1 MRRAVAMRM
10 PAVSYQ
16 LSAILLELEFF
27 VDDAFEGF
35 ERLRAG
41 EDAAV
46 DEERRRA
53 RYAGGVAV
61 LDVGIDDA
69 LVFGGVDAGVEA
81 AGVKAQLGGGLLQIG
96 GPGLARVREQPIGG
110 LPEFALFV

>member
-10 PAVSYQ
+10 PDASYQ

-46 DEERRRA
+46 DEERRCA
-53 RYAGGVAV
+53 RHAGGVAV

-69 LVFGGVDAGVEA
+69 LVFVRVDADVEA
-81 AGVKAQLGGGLLQIG
+81 AGVEAQLGGALFQIG
-96 GPGLARVREQPIGG
+96 VAELARVRKQPIVVR
-110 LPEFALFV
+110 PEFAL